1 MLNFLSNLFMFLD
14 GEAELEQ
21 MCKDLGPV
29 LRIVGIVVLI
39 IKIVVPIIL
48 IIVGMVD
55 LAKAVTEKSEDKIK
69 AAQQG
74 LIKKAIAAV
83 LVFLIVT
90 FVSVI
95 MGLVGD
101 ESYKPCMDCIN
112 HPFSDD
118 CKGTSVDDGD

>member
-1 MLNFLSNLFMFLD
+1 MTDFLLNLMYEDVS
-14 GEAELEQ
+14 G

-83 LVFLIVT
+83 LVFFVTLIVQIVIK
-90 FVSVI
+90 FAASSDANVVNCMNCFINGEVSENSCI
-95 MGLVGD
+95 LAD
-101 ESYKPCMDCIN
+101 E
-112 HPFSDD
+112 
-118 CKGTSVDDGD
+118 

>member
-1 MLNFLSNLFMFLD
+1 MTDFLLNLMYDDAAS
-14 GEAELEQ
+14 

-48 IIVGMVD
+48 IIVGMID

-90 FVSVI
+90 FVTVI

-101 ESYKPCMDCIN
+101 DNYDKCMPCIKN
-112 HPFSDD
+112 AFGTE
-118 CKGTSVDDGD
+118 CKDIIAGTTETEE